1 MRSRCGFR
9 GAYAARFF
17 RRARFCYDASP
28 NPIALHFLLIDLH
41 SHSTFSDGVL
51 SPASLIARAAANG
64 VSVLALTDHDEVGG
78 LAPAAR
84 AAREAGL
91 ILIPGV
97 EVSATWAGRTIHVL
111 GLGIDPLNVQLLNG
125 LAEQAASR
133 LRRAIRI
140 SEGLGKAGIADAFPG
155 ATERATESGIPGR
168 GHFARLIVERGYA
181 RDIKAAFSRFL
192 APGKAG
198 FAAEEWASLQQVLAW
213 IGGAGGCAVLAHP
226 ESYRLSSLQM
236 HALLEQFKAAG
247 GDAIEYGAGSGK
259 ALERIWRLARFF
271 GLALSV
277 GSDFHAP
284 TPGAADLGA
293 VPRLPEGAMPV
304 WQRWNLDRQAA

>member
-1 MRSRCGFR
+1 M
-9 GAYAARFF
+9 
-17 RRARFCYDASP
+17 
-28 NPIALHFLLIDLH
+28 LIDLH

-78 LAPAAR
+78 LAPAAQ

-111 GLGIDPLNVQLLNG
+111 GLGIDPLDAQLLKG
-125 LAEQAASR
+125 LAEQTASR

-140 SEGLGKAGIADAFPG
+140 SEGLGIAGIADAFP
-155 ATERATESGIPGR
+155 AAVKHATESGVPGR
-168 GHFARLIVERGYA
+168 GHFARLIVERGHA
-181 RDIKAAFSRFL
+181 RDVKSAFSRFL
-192 APGKAG
+192 APGKVG
-198 FAAEEWASLQQVLAW
+198 FVAEEWATLQDVLTW
-213 IGGAGGCAVLAHP
+213 IEGAGGCAVLAHP
-226 ESYRLSSLQM
+226 ESYRLSTLQM
-236 HALLEQFKAAG
+236 HALLEQFKATG
-247 GDAIEYGAGSGK
+247 GDAIEYGAGSAK
-259 ALERIWRLARFF
+259 ARERIWRLARYF

-284 TPGAADLGA
+284 TPGAAELGE
-293 VPRLPEGAMPV
+293 VPRLPDGARAV
-304 WQRWNLDRQAA
+304 WQRWKLDMPAA